1 MLNGFEVDL
10 GVMVQVT
17 VPKLVAKDA
26 TNLEM
31 SDFGFLVDI
40 AVTEEKELEIN
51 QHGRDPILFVQ

>member
-51 QHGRDPILFVQ
+51 QHSRDPILD